1 MPSASA
7 GDTTSYSIERVAAR
21 ESTSKAAVRSRLKL
35 VHRFQ
40 SGRKASQAATSMNVA
55 KASLSQMPFHHFMV
69 TRSPNHMWA
78 SSWATTSA
86 IALAVLLGRRV
97 SGRRAAPPRGR

>member
-7 GDTTSYSIERVAAR
+7 GDTTGYSTGRVELSASVSNAAERDR
-21 ESTSKAAVRSRLKL
+21 PKST
-35 VHRFQ
+35 HRRH
-40 SGRKASQAATSMNVA
+40 SGRKASVQVISMNVA

-78 SSWATTSA
+78 SSWAITSTTAWSSA
-86 IALAVLLGRRV
+86 WVAVAG
-97 SGRRAAPPRGR
+97 STST